1 MIEAKAVCKRHQL
14 DEQQISALR
23 PTSLTAVGGELLT
36 IVGPS
41 GSGKSTLL
49 SILGG
54 LDEASSGHA
63 WYDGI
68 EMSQLDAVQ
77 RARLRNRSF
86 GFVFQTPHVLGYKT
100 VKENVA
106 LPLNYVTSNDMSNG
120 AARVNS
126 LLNYVGL
133 ADKADRYPNTLSGG
147 ELQRVVFARALL
159 MEPSVIFAD
168 EPTGAL
174 DAGNSILILDLLRD
188 QTRNGKLV
196 IMATHDATAMSY
208 GTRSIELDKYESD

>member
-1 MIEAKAVCKRHQL
+1 MIEAHAVCKRHQL
-14 DEQQISALR
+14 AEQQVAALQ
-23 PTSLTAVGGELLT
+23 PTSLKASSGELLT

-54 LDEASSGHA
+54 LDEASEGHA
-63 WYDGI
+63 WYEGI
-68 EMSQLDAVQ
+68 ELSQLDATQ

-86 GFVFQTPHVLGYKT
+86 GFVFQTPHVLNYKT
-100 VKENVA
+100 VEENVA
-106 LPLNYVTSNDMSNG
+106 LPLNYESSAANG
-120 AARVNS
+120 DGASRVRS

-133 ADKADRYPNTLSGG
+133 SDKASRYPNTLSGG
-147 ELQRVVFARALL
+147 ELQRVVFARALV
-159 MEPSVIFAD
+159 MKPNVIFAD

-188 QTRNGKLV
+188 QARKGKLV

-208 GTRSIELDKYESD
+208 GTRSIELDKYDSA